1 MPSTLSRRSFLAGT
15 AAPALL
21 GQARRPP
28 NLLIIL
34 TDDQGFGDFDFQG
47 NRDLE
52 TPNLARLA
60 RESVTFSRFSVSP
73 VCAPTRAALMT
84 GRYPLRTN
92 VHGVTGGRETMRK
105 DEITLGDIF
114 QRAGYRTSLI
124 GKWHLGECYP
134 YVPHA
139 RGFHDFVGF
148 RVGHWSNYWDAP
160 AERNGRATRLPGY
173 ITEAFTTEAIQ
184 WIGRQRRD
192 PWLCYL
198 AYNVPHT
205 PYQAPEADYRKHL
218 DRGHHPE
225 LACIYAMVENMD
237 RQIGRL
243 LAHLERSGEADNTI
257 VAFFCDNGPNGER
270 YRCGL
275 RGRKG
280 SIYEGG
286 TRSLLTIRWPGRLQG
301 GRTVDT
307 IGAHID
313 LLPTFVEMCGA
324 RRQGGPPLDGVSL
337 VPLLEGKPPA
347 DPDRRLFCHADQQAD
362 PRRPFPGAVW
372 NQRWKL
378 VNGQELYDLQADS
391 GESAD
396 VAARHPEITK
406 LMRAAY
412 DQWFASTLEGFRF
425 GAPPVE
431 VGHREENPT
440 VLPATQARL
449 EGGVQYKAKMG
460 YANDFIVNWKTKED
474 RISWNTGVKVAG
486 NYEAHLECLCPAANV
501 NCGITLTAGDQTVTA
516 IARRAAGGAEVPL
529 RNWVESPVHAPEMKW
544 ALLPLGRMRLPAGPR
559 EFTLSAAAIPGAGV
573 VDVKSLRLRRR

>member
-1 MPSTLSRRSFLAGT
+1 MPSLLSRRRFLAGA

-47 NRDLE
+47 NKDLD

-92 VHGVTGGRETMRK
+92 VHGVTAGRETMRM
-105 DEITLGDIF
+105 EEVTLGNVF
-114 QRAGYRTSLI
+114 QQAGYRTSLI

-173 ITEAFTTEAIQ
+173 ITEAFTTEAIN
-184 WIGRQRRD
+184 WMGRQRRD
-192 PWLCYL
+192 PWLCHL

-205 PYQAPEADYRKHL
+205 PYQAPEADYQRHL
-218 DRGHHPE
+218 KRGHAPE

-237 RQIGRL
+237 RQVGRL
-243 LAHLERSGEADNTI
+243 LAHLERSGEAENTI

-313 LLPTFVEMCGA
+313 LLPTFTELCSV
-324 RRQGGPPLDGVSL
+324 RRPDGPPLDGVSM
-337 VPLLEGKPPA
+337 VPQLEGKPPA
-347 DPDRRLFCHADQQAD
+347 EPNRHLFCHADHQPD
-362 PRRPFPGAVW
+362 PLRPFPGAVW

-378 VNGQELYDLQADS
+378 VNGRELYDLGADP

-396 VAARHPEITK
+396 VASRHPEIVK
-406 LMRAAY
+406 PMRAAY

-425 GAPPVE
+425 GAPPID
-431 VGHREENPT
+431 VGHRQENPA

-449 EGGVQYKAKMG
+449 EGGVHYRAKQG
-460 YANDFIVNWKTKED
+460 YANDFIVNWKAKED
-474 RISWNTGVKVAG
+474 RISWNTQVKVAG
-486 NYEAHLECLCPAANV
+486 NYEAHLEYVCPAANV
-501 NCGITLTAGDQTVTA
+501 NCGITLTAGDLAVTA
-516 IARRAAGGAEVPL
+516 AARRATPVEEIPL
-529 RNWVESPVHAPEMKW
+529 RNWVESPVHAPVMKW
-544 ALLPLGRMRLPAGPR
+544 SLLPLGRLRLPAAPR
-559 EFTLSAAAIPGAGV
+559 EFALTAAAIPGAGV
-573 VDVKSLRLRRR
+573 VDVKSLRLKLV